1 MNSLIPNAT
10 RHTHNLL
17 FQRPDLCFISESPAW
32 WGEKKP
38 KKKNQK
44 KKKEGGRKT
53 ATRPATETLFSPQLF
68 LYEAGAGECGK
79 EDGFLFRNF
88 PMGRERKCELWKWMH
103 FYSFNTEC
111 QLPCNLS
118 KSGGR
123 RKRSEGWKHFNY
135 LALKDPSE
143 WERDRKHLS
152 NASSSESHFC
162 QWSVQMAVGVPLNPN
177 WASIMS
183 LLLTKRQGSP
193 SV

>member
-1 MNSLIPNAT
+1 MEKKKRGGGRERNSNAT
-10 RHTHNLL
+10 RNRNT
-17 FQRPDLCFISESPAW
+17 FF
-32 WGEKKP
+32 
-38 KKKNQK
+38 
-44 KKKEGGRKT
+44 
-53 ATRPATETLFSPQLF
+53 PQLF
-68 LYEAGAGECGK
+68 LYEAGAGECRK
-79 EDGFLFRNF
+79 EGVFFLKNF
-88 PMGRERKCELWKWMH
+88 PTGRKKRV
-103 FYSFNTEC
+103 SFGSACIFLINTEY

-118 KSGGR
+118 KPGGR
-123 RKRSEGWKHFNY
+123 RKRSEGWEHFNY
-135 LALKDPSE
+135 LALKDSSE

>member
-1 MNSLIPNAT
+1 MFHFKKSSLM
-10 RHTHNLL
+10 R
-17 FQRPDLCFISESPAW
+17 
-32 WGEKKP
+32 GEKNP
-38 KKKNQK
+38 GE
-44 KKKEGGRKT
+44 KKKEGRRKK
-53 ATRPATETLFSPQLF
+53 RQRVLQQKHFFPQLF
-68 LYEAGAGECGK
+68 LYGAGAGECGK
-79 EDGFLFRNF
+79 EGGFWFRNF

-111 QLPCNLS
+111 RLPCNLS

-183 LLLTKRQGSP
+183 LLLTKRPGSP

>member
-1 MNSLIPNAT
+1 MPQGILTTFYSRDLICVS
-10 RHTHNLL
+10 
-17 FQRPDLCFISESPAW
+17 FQKVQLDE
-32 WGEKKP
+32 GEKKKP
-38 KKKNQK
+38 TGEKKRR
-44 KKKEGGRKT
+44 EGEKRYT
-53 ATRPATETLFSPQLF
+53 YCNRNIFSPKLF
-68 LYEAGAGECGK
+68 LYEADAGECGK
-79 EDGFLFRNF
+79 EGGFLFRNF
-88 PMGRERKCELWKWMH
+88 PMGKERKWELWKGMH
-103 FYSFNTEC
+103 FHSFNTEC

-183 LLLTKRQGSP
+183 LLLTKRPGSP
-193 SV
+193 PV

>member
-1 MNSLIPNAT
+1 MPQGILTTFYSRDLICVS
-10 RHTHNLL
+10 
-17 FQRPDLCFISESPAW
+17 FQKVQPDE
-32 WGEKKP
+32 EKKKP

-123 RKRSEGWKHFNY
+123 RKRSEG
-135 LALKDPSE
+135 
-143 WERDRKHLS
+143 
-152 NASSSESHFC
+152 
-162 QWSVQMAVGVPLNPN
+162 
-177 WASIMS
+177 
-183 LLLTKRQGSP
+183 
-193 SV
+193 